1 MILCKQVTSNSKI
14 QFVSLALITSLF
26 FVLFQILEKMKILE
40 INLPENND
48 YTTIA
53 RMKRINFYCVK
64 EDFVKAWSD
73 HETFLVQ
80 YETKIKND
88 LMRQAK
94 LSTFP

>member
-1 MILCKQVTSNSKI
+1 M
-14 QFVSLALITSLF
+14 FSL
-26 FVLFQILEKMKILE
+26 VKILEKMKSLE
-40 INLPENND
+40 TNLPKLND
-48 YTTIA
+48 FTTLA

-64 EDFVKAWSD
+64 DDFVKAWSE

-94 LSTFP
+94 LSISQY